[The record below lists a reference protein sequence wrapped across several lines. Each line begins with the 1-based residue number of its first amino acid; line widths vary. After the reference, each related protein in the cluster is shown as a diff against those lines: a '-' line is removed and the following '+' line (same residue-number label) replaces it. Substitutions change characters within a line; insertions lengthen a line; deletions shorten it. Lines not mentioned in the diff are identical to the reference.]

1 MPPQTGCGLRESS
14 HKAPG
19 EGGLCHRDTETQ
31 KSVQGVAKEK
41 GSEAEPKMLQL
52 QGTEQGRDGADLVS
66 PILLSVS

>member
-1 MPPQTGCGLRESS
+1 M
-14 HKAPG
+14 
-19 EGGLCHRDTETQ
+19 CHRDTETQ

-52 QGTEQGRDGADLVS
+52 QGTEQGKDGADLVS

>member
-19 EGGLCHRDTETQ
+19 EGGCVTETQ

-66 PILLSVS
+66 PILLNVS